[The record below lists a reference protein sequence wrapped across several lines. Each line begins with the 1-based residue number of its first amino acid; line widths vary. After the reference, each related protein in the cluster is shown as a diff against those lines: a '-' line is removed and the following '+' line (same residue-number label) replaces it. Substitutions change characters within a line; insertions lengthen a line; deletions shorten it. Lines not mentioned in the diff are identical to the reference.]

1 MVAKTKIFLVNVLM
15 IWRQVLF
22 GLLMVWL
29 CMEPRADAATP
40 ASKNDSCSPCQF
52 WLWPGAKLPPTSGGI
67 DRVYLLQGFFAARN
81 HPARFIDQGHNA
93 TPLKNIK
100 ELVLVYRLD
109 ALQPASN
116 IIAQFQQDAQGW
128 MQNGNNVIG
137 MQLDFDAATGNI
149 KEYNLFLQDIRQ
161 VLTAKFQL
169 SITGLL
175 DWMNAPFVLTTANEV
190 VLQTYQGKQ
199 SVAQLERYLTHLQ
212 RIQHT
217 IPIDF
222 KLGIVQGTTLP
233 IKITDSLNSNP
244 KYRGQVIFLLQRHR

>member
-1 MVAKTKIFLVNVLM
+1 VVAKTKIFLVNVLM
-15 IWRQVLF
+15 LLRQVLF

-29 CMEPRADAATP
+29 CMELRADAATP
-40 ASKNDSCSPCQF
+40 ASQNYSCSPCQF
-52 WLWPGAKLPPTSGGI
+52 WLWPGAKLPPTSGI

-81 HPARFIDQGHNA
+81 HQARFIDQGHNA

-116 IIAQFQQDAQGW
+116 IIAQFHKDAQGW

-137 MQLDFDAATGNI
+137 MQLDFDAATSNI
-149 KEYNLFLQDIRQ
+149 KEYNLFLQDIRHA
-161 VLTAKFQL
+161 LAAKFQL

-175 DWMNAPFVLTTANEV
+175 DWMHAPFALTAANEV

-222 KLGIVQGTTLP
+222 KLGIVQGATLP
-233 IKITDSLNSNP
+233 ITITDSLHSNP